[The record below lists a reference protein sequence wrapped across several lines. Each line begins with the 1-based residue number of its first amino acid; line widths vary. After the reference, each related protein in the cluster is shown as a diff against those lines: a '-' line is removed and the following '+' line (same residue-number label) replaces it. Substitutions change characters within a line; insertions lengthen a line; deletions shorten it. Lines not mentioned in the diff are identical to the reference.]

1 MPFKTLK
8 KECFK
13 AILNYQRKKNLNLS
27 HISPPQN
34 PKTPSNSDLG
44 GRNGAPTAYSQV
56 RAYGAVGVACT
67 EVEAQA
73 YGGLSRVEDLAAAL
87 ESASISETT
96 LISALIWAGHRAG
109 VRVHW
114 AFGFCNRV
122 WD

>member
-1 MPFKTLK
+1 MLQSYIKLS
-8 KECFK
+8 E
-13 AILNYQRKKNLNLS
+13 KKNLNLS
-27 HISPPQN
+27 YLSPPQN

-87 ESASISETT
+87 ESASVSETT
-96 LISALIWAGHRAG
+96 LVSALI
-109 VRVHW
+109 
-114 AFGFCNRV
+114 
-122 WD
+122 